1 MVGNHAQPRSIVL
14 AAFTTLLASTH
25 LVGCGGADDLPREPV
40 SGTVAVEGKPLSKG
54 LITFLPSDSEVPT
67 QGGGPIEEG
76 KYAIPR
82 DQGLVPGSYKI
93 VISSTGDKP
102 ETVVDKTNDMPGMPP
117 KLAKEA
123 IPSQY
128 NQNSILTAEVKAG
141 GKNVY
146 EFNLT
151 NTPVGK

>member
-1 MVGNHAQPRSIVL
+1 MLNHARTGSIVF
-14 AAFTTLLASTH
+14 AGFATLTLSTH
-25 LVGCGGADDLPREPV
+25 LVGCGSADNLPRESV
-40 SGTVAVEGKPLSKG
+40 SGSVAIEGKPLAKG
-54 LITFLPSDSEVPT
+54 LITFLPSDSEIPT
-67 QGGGPIEEG
+67 QGGGVIVDG
-76 KYAIPR
+76 KYSIPK
-82 DQGLVPGSYKI
+82 DQGLVPGKYKI

-117 KLAKEA
+117 VLAKEA

-128 NQNSILTAEVKAG
+128 NKESLLTADVKSG

-151 NTPVGK
+151 SASVGK